1 MRAAT
6 ATTAQ
11 TRITEEHAR
20 QYREQ
25 GYFILERVI
34 PESHLETLRRE
45 LVGAMDHIHRQMD
58 EQKTDVLG
66 INHRDRRYFVTLFR
80 ETGKLGDFLFADY
93 MAEICRATIGDDAWL
108 FCEQYVVK
116 AAEKGMKFGW
126 HQDSGYVRR
135 PHKPYVSCWC
145 PLDDV
150 DESNG
155 TVYILPSSR
164 AGTRDKIEHTREAG
178 TNDLVGY
185 HGDDPGEPVN
195 VPAGSIA
202 VFSSTCF
209 HRSGVNTSAKQRRVY
224 LAQYSPE
231 PILNDERKP
240 VILAEPFLE
249 DGRRVREAK

>member
-1 MRAAT
+1 MS
-6 ATTAQ
+6 Q
-11 TRITEEHAR
+11 TITPPKVTEAHAR
-20 QYREQ
+20 QYREK
-25 GYFILERVI
+25 GFFILERVV
-34 PESHLETLRRE
+34 PEEHLELLRRE
-45 LVGAMDHIHRQMD
+45 LVGAIDTIHQQMD
-58 EQKTDVLG
+58 EKKTDVLG

-80 ETGKLGDFLFADY
+80 ETGKLGEFLFADV
-93 MAEICRATIGDDAWL
+93 MADICRATIGPDAWL

-116 AAEKGMKFGW
+116 AAEKGMKFSW

-150 DESNG
+150 NEENG
-155 TVYILPSSR
+155 TVYLLPYDR
-164 AGTRDKIEHTREAG
+164 AGTKTKVEHVKEAG
-178 TNDLVGY
+178 SNDLVGY
-185 HGDDPGEPVN
+185 HGDDPGDPVN

-231 PILNDERKP
+231 PILNDEGKA
-240 VILAEPFLE
+240 VILAEPFLR
-249 DGRRVREAK
+249 DGQRVREAR